1 MIRNYLKIAFRSL
14 IRNKAFTLINM
25 LGLVLGISF
34 STMLY
39 TYVSHELSY
48 DSFHQKADRTFR
60 VITLDAS
67 SPDNTRTYGLT
78 SLPMGPQLVNSFPE
92 VKEMVRLFRFS
103 GQVIVEFEETKY
115 NERNWFT
122 TSDTNFFN
130 VFDFEF
136 IAGDKR
142 TALSE
147 PFSVVLTE
155 STSKKYF
162 SDDNPIGKMIK
173 TGAGEVKVTGVI
185 KDIPDNSHLQFDLLF
200 SALRSGKDWEAALN
214 NWQRMGAYTY
224 VVLGEGQSIED
235 LQAKMPAFMKT
246 YWGPDAAFQ
255 STQFQSIQDIYLH
268 SAHIEAGVEQ
278 EHGELSYIYIFS
290 SMAVFLLIIA
300 AINYINLTTAKASS
314 RAKEIGLRK
323 VVGAFKTQ
331 LIFQFLTESFVITL
345 LSMLLSIAVID
356 LCLPFFNS
364 ITGKNFD
371 LTFNTSGEYMPSLLL
386 ITLLIGV
393 IAGSYPAFYLSKL
406 KPVVTLKGQ
415 PIATKNGFD
424 LRATLVVFQF
434 AITVVLIVS
443 TLIISDQINFIQTK
457 DVGFD
462 KEQMMIIDINSR
474 AARNQF
480 QAIKNEFSNI
490 PGVKQVAV
498 SSQVPGEW
506 KVLDEAHVRRTNA
519 SVTTADSLQTYFM
532 GFDEDM
538 QNTYQLQLHA
548 GAFFSG
554 NEADSM
560 NVLLNESAVEA
571 MNLESPI
578 GSKIHIS
585 AYGINWEAN
594 VIGVL
599 EDFNFQSLHQKIAPI
614 IIGFRNNPISS
625 IDYFTLKVAGVSP
638 SLIAEVTKVHEKFDT
653 QTPIEYH
660 FLSDQLNRFYMA
672 EEKAGKIFQMAG
684 AISILVACLGLLG
697 LATYQVER
705 KTKELGI
712 RKILGAEP
720 FSLFLLVSLSFTK
733 NVLLAFV
740 LACPIAWYIM
750 REWLSAF
757 EYKIQLSLSSFILT
771 GIVVLLLVLIT
782 VSYQSIKAASHNPI
796 NSLKQ
801 E

>member
-39 TYVSHELSY
+39 IYVSHELSY

-60 VITLDAS
+60 VITIDAS
-67 SPDNTRTYGLT
+67 TPGNARTYGRT
-78 SLPMGPQLVNSFPE
+78 APPMGPQLVNSFPE
-92 VKEMVRLFRFS
+92 VEEMVRLFRFS
-103 GQVIVEFEETKY
+103 GQIIVELDGAKY
-115 NERNWFT
+115 NERNWFS

-130 VFDFEF
+130 VFDFDF

-142 TALSE
+142 TALNE

-155 STSKKYF
+155 SISKKYF
-162 SDDNPIGKMIK
+162 SDDNPLGKIIK

-200 SALRSGKDWEAALN
+200 STIRSGEDWEAALN
-214 NWQRMGAYTY
+214 NWQRMNAYTY
-224 VVLGEGQSIED
+224 VVLAKGQSIEGVE
-235 LQAKMPAFMKT
+235 AKMPAFMKT
-246 YWGPDAAFQ
+246 YWGPDTAFQ
-255 STQFQSIQDIYLH
+255 STQFQSIQDIYLR
-268 SAHIEAGVEQ
+268 SSHIESGVE
-278 EHGELSYIYIFS
+278 EVHGESSYIYIFS

-314 RAKEIGLRK
+314 RYKEIGLRK
-323 VVGAFKTQ
+323 VVGALKTQ

-345 LSMLLSIAVID
+345 LSMLLSIAAID
-356 LCLPFFNS
+356 LCFPFFNS

-371 LTFNTSGEYMPSLLL
+371 LTFNTIGAYMPSLLL
-386 ITLLIGV
+386 ITLLIGA

-406 KPVVTLKGQ
+406 KPIVTLKGQ
-415 PIATKNGFD
+415 PIPRKDRFD

-434 AITVVLIVS
+434 TITVVLIIS
-443 TLIISDQINFIQTK
+443 TLVIGDQINFIQTK
-457 DVGFD
+457 DIGFD

-474 AARNQF
+474 TARSQF
-480 QAIKNEFSNI
+480 QAMKNEFSKI
-490 PGVKQVAV
+490 VGVKQVAV

-506 KVLDEAHVRRTNA
+506 KVLDEAHVRRA
-519 SVTTADSLQTYFM
+519 STVGTTADSLQTYFM
-532 GFDEDM
+532 GFDDDM
-538 QNTYQLQLHA
+538 LNTYQLQLNA

-560 NVLLNESAVEA
+560 NVLLNESAAEA
-571 MNLESPI
+571 MNLKSPV
-578 GSKIHIS
+578 GSKIHIG
-585 AYGINWEAN
+585 ANGIKWEAN

-614 IIGFRNNPISS
+614 IIGFRKNPISS

-638 SLIAEVTKVHEKFDT
+638 SLIEEATKVHEKFDT

-660 FLSDQLNRFYMA
+660 FLSDQLNRFYIA

-697 LATYQVER
+697 LATYHVER

-720 FSLFLLVSLSFTK
+720 FSLFLMVSLSFTK

-740 LACPIAWYIM
+740 LACPLAWYIM

-757 EYKIQLSLSSFILT
+757 EYRIQLSPGSFIIT
-771 GIVVLLLVLIT
+771 GAVVLLLVLIT
-782 VSYQSIKAASHNPI
+782 VSYQSLKAALHNPI